1 VEVDPVSEQLPRT
14 HIDILLAAAV
24 AAPSMHNTQ
33 PWRFDV
39 QGHVIDIYLDGSRT
53 LPAEDPT
60 GRAMRIAAGAAT
72 FNLRCAAETLGY
84 GTWFGLA
91 PYPREDPDLLA
102 RIVLEPTQASDE
114 ELAELAEQIPRRHTD
129 RNPSDATPIAEDI
142 RVALMQAAYA
152 EGAELV
158 WLGEPEIRAVL
169 DLTLQTDLREIRDW
183 HRSAE
188 RARWVGGARPA
199 EGIPSSALGPRP
211 AGYPGTVRDL
221 GTRPLDRLR
230 DQSAFETHPDIAV
243 LCTDD
248 DEPADQVAAGAA
260 LERLLLVA
268 ARAGVSASFLNQP
281 LEYDDLRTKVQ
292 RLTRHPGYA
301 DMIIRFSHTHPGPGT
316 ARRPL
321 TDFLPRQQQ

>member
-1 VEVDPVSEQLPRT
+1 MSEQLPT
-14 HIDILLAAAV
+14 AHVDVLLAAAV

-33 PWRFDV
+33 PWRFEID
-39 QGHVIDIYLDGSRT
+39 GHVIDVYLDGSRT

-91 PYPREDPDLLA
+91 PYPREEPDLLA
-102 RIVLEPTQASDE
+102 RVVIEPSGTRND
-114 ELAELAEQIPRRHTD
+114 ELADLAAQIPHRHTD
-129 RNPSDATPIAEDI
+129 RNPSDATPIAEDV

-152 EGAELV
+152 EGAELT
-158 WLGEPEIRAVL
+158 WLGEAEVRAVRDLVL
-169 DLTLQTDLREIRDW
+169 DTDLREISDW

-188 RARWVGGARPA
+188 RTRWIGGARPV

-211 AGYPGTVRDL
+211 AGYPGTVRDM
-221 GTRPLDRLR
+221 GTRPLDRMR
-230 DQSAFETHPDIAV
+230 KESAFEAHPDLAV
-243 LCTDD
+243 LSTDH

-260 LERLLLVA
+260 LERVLLTA

-281 LEYDDLRTKVQ
+281 LEFDDLRAKVQ
-292 RLTRHPGYA
+292 QLTQRPGHA
-301 DMIIRFSHTHPGPGT
+301 DMIIRFGHSHPGTGT
-316 ARRPL
+316 ARRPIA
-321 TDFLPRQQQ
+321 DFLPKDRQ